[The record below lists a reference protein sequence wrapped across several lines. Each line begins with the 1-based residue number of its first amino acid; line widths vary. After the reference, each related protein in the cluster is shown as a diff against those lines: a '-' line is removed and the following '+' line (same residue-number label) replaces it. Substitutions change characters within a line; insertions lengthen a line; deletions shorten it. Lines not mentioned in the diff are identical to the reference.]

1 MSETTLTRL
10 AANAALHRVQKREL
24 DRAIYQ
30 AATDGGLTHTQISD
44 IVGVYSVP
52 TVQRILRRF
61 TDDPSQLDQA
71 PAEIIDRRVA
81 GLIDGDEMMNQLL
94 NRQYSFGT
102 VASVGG
108 IVTDAYR
115 AGSWDDVEIAFYK
128 GQLGE
133 AEFRQLATR
142 HLRRGV
148 SAPASRRHAPSL

>member
-30 AATDGGLTHTQISD
+30 AATDGGLTHTQISE

-81 GLIDGDEMMNQLL
+81 GLIDGDDLMNQLL
-94 NRQYSFGT
+94 KRQYSFGAL
-102 VASVGG
+102 ASVGG
-108 IVTDAYR
+108 VATDAYK

-128 GQLGE
+128 GQLSE
-133 AEFRQLATR
+133 AEFGQLATR
-142 HLRRGV
+142 HLRRRV
-148 SAPASRRHAPSL
+148 RARRSST